1 MSNTNTTNNI
11 MKVEDF
17 TPVKPKRK
25 YTKKPKVE
33 APASPISTSTGENND
48 ENSYNLIV
56 NYKKIMWNVFNRLIP
71 APNVDILYPHIQN
84 LYYTNPECFK
94 VISDIHQNDINDV
107 LHFSVEVKQSR
118 LTCRLHFN
126 GYLKNGFIVSFI
138 TLQQQY
144 MNNWTESKQICEFIK
159 L

>member
-84 LYYTNPECFK
+84 LSPMQMLCFLPFCSDDSNPSPTLPTQSFSPNLSIPHRTSQFLRDGPRLSIQLWERYNLQPVPYSPFK
-94 VISDIHQNDINDV
+94 LN
-107 LHFSVEVKQSR
+107 
-118 LTCRLHFN
+118 
-126 GYLKNGFIVSFI
+126 
-138 TLQQQY
+138 
-144 MNNWTESKQICEFIK
+144 
-159 L
+159 